1 MSILDDI
8 GRAVSF
14 LREREGKSYKVFMPK
29 AVYDKLDPE
38 LIAEKERE
46 FDCKIVPVEH
56 KVQKPERKVRK
67 VHYKPQDAMRFH
79 KRGKRR

>member
-14 LREREGKSYKVFMPK
+14 LREREDKSSKVLMPK

-46 FDCKIVPVEH
+46 FDCKIVHVEH
-56 KVQKPERKVRK
+56 KVQKPERKVRE
-67 VHYKPQDAMRFH
+67 VHYKPQDAMRFC
-79 KRGKRR
+79 KREKRR

>member
-8 GRAVSF
+8 GRVVSF
-14 LREREGKSYKVFMPK
+14 LRERGDKSGKVLMPK

-56 KVQKPERKVRK
+56 KVQKPERKVK
-67 VHYKPQDAMRFH
+67 EVHYKPQDAMRFK
-79 KRGKRR
+79 KRKKR

>member
-14 LREREGKSYKVFMPK
+14 LREREDKSSKVLMPK
-29 AVYDKLDPE
+29 AAYDKLDPE

-46 FDCKIVPVEH
+46 FDCKIVSVEH
-56 KVQKPERKVRK
+56 KVQKPKRKVK
-67 VHYKPQDAMRFH
+67 EVHYKPQDAMRFK
-79 KRGKRR
+79 KRKKR